1 LLAKKNMISNE
12 NNCCSKHFQVMI
24 TTVDR
29 SADESASNKKENLTT
44 YIIRKIEK
52 YITVYFV
59 KQLFWL

>member
-1 LLAKKNMISNE
+1 
-12 NNCCSKHFQVMI
+12 MI